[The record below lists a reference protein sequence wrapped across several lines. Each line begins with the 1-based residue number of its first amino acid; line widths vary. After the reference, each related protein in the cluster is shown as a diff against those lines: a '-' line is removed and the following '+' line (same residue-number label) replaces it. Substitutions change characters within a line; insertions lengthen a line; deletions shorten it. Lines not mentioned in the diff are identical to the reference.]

1 MLENTR
7 QIIAT
12 KNQLKQTTDHHHK
25 LTKDFE
31 DHKDKALKGTPS
43 LTQLPM
49 PNISSTSMISTK
61 KSTNF
66 NQSTVSCSPLRKGS
80 RST

>member
-12 KNQLKQTTDHHHK
+12 KNQLKHTTDHHHK

-31 DHKDKALKGTPS
+31 DHKDKALKGTPPS
-43 LTQLPM
+43 P
-49 PNISSTSMISTK
+49 
-61 KSTNF
+61 
-66 NQSTVSCSPLRKGS
+66 SCRCPTPHRP
-80 RST
+80 